1 MITKERLLEIVGD
14 SAAVKQSIWP
24 YCCPFCTATKA
35 EIEEMAQKLLSLPA
49 DWQEDSSLETWFPL
63 TAEELK
69 RTKEEK
75 NQLIKELKEFDKII
89 DEEGVARSCINP
101 KEDLRLAIRG
111 LKEDRKNTLRNY
123 QELASHHNVNCT
135 CLEIY

>member
-14 SAAVKQSIWP
+14 SSAVKQSIWP
-24 YCCPFCTATKA
+24 NCCPWCSATKS